1 VAVAV
6 AVCRSMHM
14 WKFGKW
20 KADDHAPDKYRLA
33 FLERR
38 MGCIFH
44 DVFTKNSL
52 THAHTHSYFI
62 LFLAI

>member
-1 VAVAV
+1 
-6 AVCRSMHM
+6 M